1 MNRAGRKKAAAERV
15 RLHER
20 ESHLTDQEGG
30 LMAVQQG
37 GQRRSVDRLLALL
50 TTLSPLGLIGLIF
63 TGLLG
68 FEEPPD
74 ALLLVSFALVIAAP
88 VAICAH
94 IAFTTELTPE
104 DRRVWARELLSVRAG
119 VAVSEY
125 LSSEDRS
132 AAARRRAH
140 EARAR
145 QHKMPAIRTP

>member
-1 MNRAGRKKAAAERV
+1 MAAQTGR
-15 RLHER
+15 
-20 ESHLTDQEGG
+20 
-30 LMAVQQG
+30 
-37 GQRRSVDRLLALL
+37 RRSADRLLSRLAVLSLFGLVGLLL
-50 TTLSPLGLIGLIF
+50 TGI
-63 TGLLG
+63 LG
-68 FEEPPD
+68 FEEPAD

-88 VAICAH
+88 GAIGAH
-94 IAFTTELTPE
+94 IAFTAELTPQ

-145 QHKMPAIRTP
+145 QDKMPSIGTP